1 MAKYAF
7 YPGCSLETGGI
18 EYGMSSQAVAE
29 ALGID
34 FLEVPDWNCCGA
46 SSAHTTDHL
55 LSLALPAR
63 VMALAE
69 TLPVTELVAPCAA
82 CHARFAAVE
91 YELGRDEEL
100 KQKVNSLLERPYTG
114 KVKLRYYLDVF
125 SNPDTL
131 SEIEKKVKKSLKGLK
146 VACYYGCLFVKPPKI
161 VNFVDDPENPQSM
174 DNIIR
179 ALGAEPLPWPY
190 KTECCGASLGVTQ
203 EDHCTKLCNDILR
216 FARDSGAD
224 CIVAA
229 CPLCQANLDMRQV
242 TVEKKYGVSYKMP
255 IPFFT
260 QLIGLALGLNPDSL
274 GMKKLFVDPTGILK
288 KVGVA

>member
-1 MAKYAF
+1 MTKYAF

-18 EYGMSSQAVAE
+18 EYGMSSEAVAK
-29 ALGID
+29 ALGIEL
-34 FLEVPDWNCCGA
+34 LEVPDWNCCGA
-46 SSAHTTDHL
+46 SSAHMTDHL

-63 VMALAE
+63 IMALAE
-69 TLPVTELVAPCAA
+69 TLPVSEIVAPCAA
-82 CHARFAAVE
+82 CHARFASVE
-91 YELGRDEEL
+91 YELGRDEVL

-114 KVKLRYYLDVF
+114 KVKLKYFLDLF
-125 SNPDTL
+125 ANPETL
-131 SEIEKKVKKSLKGLK
+131 AEIEKKVTKSLKGLK

-161 VNFVDDPENPQSM
+161 MNFIDDPEDPQAM
-174 DNIIR
+174 DNIMR
-179 ALGAEPLPWPY
+179 VLGAEPVQWPY
-190 KTECCGASLGVTQ
+190 KTECCGASLGVTC
-203 EDHCTKLCNDILR
+203 EDQCTKLCNDILR

-242 TVEKKYGVSYKMP
+242 TVEKKYGISYRMP

-260 QLIGLALGLNPDSL
+260 QLIGLAMGLDTRTLGF
-274 GMKKLFVDPTGILK
+274 GKLFVDPARMLK

>member
-7 YPGCSLETGGI
+7 YPGCSLESGGI
-18 EYGMSSQAVAE
+18 EYGMSSLAVAE

-46 SSAHTTDHL
+46 SSAHMTDHL

-63 VMALAE
+63 IMALAE

-91 YELGRDEEL
+91 YELGRDDDL

-131 SEIEKKVKKSLKGLK
+131 SEIEKKVKKNLKGLK

-161 VNFVDDPENPQSM
+161 MNFVDDPENPQSM

-203 EDHCTKLCNDILR
+203 EDQCTKLCNDILR

-242 TVEKKYGVSYKMP
+242 TVEKKYGVSYRMP

-260 QLIGLALGLNPDSL
+260 QLIGLALGLNPNSL
-274 GMKKLFVDPTGILK
+274 GMKKLFVDPSGMLK

>member
-1 MAKYAF
+1 MTKYAF
-7 YPGCSLETGGI
+7 YPGCSLESGGI

-46 SSAHTTDHL
+46 SSAHMTDHL

-63 VMALAE
+63 IMALAE
-69 TLPVTELVAPCAA
+69 TLPVTEIIAPCAA

-114 KVKLRYYLDVF
+114 KVKLRYFIDVF
-125 SNPDTL
+125 SNPETL
-131 SEIEKKVKKSLKGLK
+131 KEIENKVKKSLKGLK

-161 VNFVDDPENPQSM
+161 MKYIDDPENPQSM

-179 ALGAEPLPWPY
+179 ALGAEPVPWPY
-190 KTECCGASLGVTQ
+190 KTECCGASLGVTS
-203 EDHCTKLCNDILR
+203 EDQCTKLCNDILR
-216 FARDSGAD
+216 IARDSGAD
-224 CIVAA
+224 CIAAA

-242 TVEKKYGVSYKMP
+242 TVEKKYGISYRMP

-260 QLIGLALGLNPDSL
+260 QLIGLALGLNPVSL
-274 GMKKLFVDPTGILK
+274 GFKKLFVDPAGMLK